1 MLSIDVLISTL
12 NNGIEQIYDNEPP
25 VVEGV
30 QYIIIHQTS
39 VAYELSS
46 KIHKLL
52 ENRSDIK
59 YHHID
64 TLGLSNSRNA
74 ALARASSDLVVFCDD
89 DVYFLTDAF
98 DKIRSVFDI
107 DEEIDIATFK
117 VVTPEGEPFKN
128 YQSKAFTHTSKTLFR
143 VSSIEVVAKRE
154 SLQKA
159 RLSFDTNFGLG
170 SGLPASEENIF
181 LLDCF
186 KSKLNIKYF
195 PEFINCH
202 PSESTGK
209 NWSNKAMRS
218 SKLPFMYRCFGC
230 PSYLIFILFAIKKYP
245 EYRKDIGFFKMISEN
260 IKSLKK
266 YIEVR

>member
-12 NNGIEQIYDNEPP
+12 NNGIEQIYDNELPE
-25 VVEGV
+25 VEGV

-39 VAYELSS
+39 KAYEFSNNLSQ
-46 KIHKLL
+46 LL
-52 ENRSDIK
+52 EKRTDIK
-59 YHHID
+59 YHHTD

-74 ALARASSDLVVFCDD
+74 ALASASSDLVVFCDD
-89 DVYFLTDAF
+89 DVYFLADAF
-98 DKIRSVFDI
+98 KTIRNVFDK
-107 DEEIDIATFK
+107 DDDIDIATFK

-154 SLQKA
+154 SLQRA

-170 SGLPASEENIF
+170 SDLPASEENIF

-186 KSKLNIKYF
+186 KNKLNIKYF

-218 SKLPFMYRCFGC
+218 SKLPFMYRCFGY
-230 PSYLIFILFAIKKYP
+230 PSYLIFILFSIKKYP
-245 EYRKDIGFFKMISEN
+245 EYRKDIGFFQMLSEN

-266 YIEVR
+266 YIKVR